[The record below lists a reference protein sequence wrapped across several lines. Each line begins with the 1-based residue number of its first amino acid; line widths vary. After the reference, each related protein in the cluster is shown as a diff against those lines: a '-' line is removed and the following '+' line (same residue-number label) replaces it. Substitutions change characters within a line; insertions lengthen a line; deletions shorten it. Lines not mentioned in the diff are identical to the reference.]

1 MPASPLSPHS
11 ATPAELQ
18 ERLAADRAGEP
29 FVLYRDGDR
38 AQRIVALPEGRVAV
52 IGRDERSLLC
62 LAWDERVSRLHADLS
77 QVGGHWV
84 LSDDGLSRH
93 GTFLNGEL
101 VRGRR
106 RLRDRDE
113 LVVGDTLLVFRDPAS
128 ADIASTAA
136 AGAGRA
142 CPVVSPAQH
151 RVLVALCRPYRDGA
165 AYATPATN
173 EQIATELHLSVAAVK
188 THLTLLFQRFGLTG
202 LPQNEKRAALARA
215 TLDHGLVRT
224 AELS

>member
-18 ERLAADRAGEP
+18 ERLAADHAGDP
-29 FVLYRDGDR
+29 FVLYRDGDG
-38 AQRIVALPEGRVAV
+38 AQRIEVLPQGRVAV

-84 LSDDGLSRH
+84 VSDDGLSRH
-93 GTFLNGEL
+93 GTYLNGEP

-106 RLRDRDE
+106 RLRDGDE
-113 LVVGDTLLVFRDPAS
+113 LIVGDTLLVFRDPAS

-136 AGAGRA
+136 SAADRA
-142 CPVVSPAQH
+142 RPVVSPAQH

-188 THLTLLFQRFGLTG
+188 THLTLLFQRFGLTA

-215 TLDHGLVRT
+215 TLDHGLVTT

>member
-1 MPASPLSPHS
+1 
-11 ATPAELQ
+11 
-18 ERLAADRAGEP
+18 
-29 FVLYRDGDR
+29 VLYRDGGG
-38 AQRIVALPEGRVAV
+38 AQRIQVLPRGRVAV
-52 IGRDERSLLC
+52 IGRDERSLIC

-77 QVGGHWV
+77 EVGGHWV

-93 GTFLNGEL
+93 GTYLNGE
-101 VRGRR
+101 
-106 RLRDRDE
+106 
-113 LVVGDTLLVFRDPAS
+113 TLLVFRDPAS

-142 CPVVSPAQH
+142 HPVVSPAQH

-165 AYATPATN
+165 AYAIPATN

-188 THLTLLFQRFGLTG
+188 THLTLLFQRFGLAD

>member
-1 MPASPLSPHS
+1 
-11 ATPAELQ
+11 
-18 ERLAADRAGEP
+18 
-29 FVLYRDGDR
+29 VLYRDGDG
-38 AQRIVALPEGRVAV
+38 AQRIAVLPRGRVAV

-77 QVGGHWV
+77 EVGGHWV
-84 LSDDGLSRH
+84 VSDDGLSRH

-113 LVVGDTLLVFRDPAS
+113 MVVGETLLVFRDPAS

-136 AGAGRA
+136 ATAGRA
-142 CPVVSPAQH
+142 LPVVSPAQH

-165 AYATPATN
+165 AYATPASN
-173 EQIATELHLSVAAVK
+173 EKIATELHLSVSAVK
-188 THLTLLFQRFGLTG
+188 THLTVLFQRFGLTG

-215 TLDHGLVRT
+215 TLDHGLVTT

>member
-1 MPASPLSPHS
+1 M
-11 ATPAELQ
+11 
-18 ERLAADRAGEP
+18 
-29 FVLYRDGDR
+29 LYRDGQG
-38 AQRIVALPEGRVAV
+38 AQRIAVLPRGRVAV

-93 GTFLNGEL
+93 GTYLNGEL

-136 AGAGRA
+136 AGADRA
-142 CPVVSPAQH
+142 SPVVSPAQH
-151 RVLVALCRPYRDGA
+151 RVLVALCRPYRDGP
-165 AYATPATN
+165 AYATPASN
-173 EQIATELHLSVAAVK
+173 EQIAAELHLSVAAVK
-188 THLTLLFQRFGLTG
+188 THLTVLFQRFGLTG

>member
-1 MPASPLSPHS
+1 M
-11 ATPAELQ
+11 
-18 ERLAADRAGEP
+18 
-29 FVLYRDGDR
+29 LYRDGQG
-38 AQRIVALPEGRVAV
+38 AQRIAVLPRGRVAV

-93 GTFLNGEL
+93 GTYLNGEL

-136 AGAGRA
+136 AGADRA
-142 CPVVSPAQH
+142 SPVVSPAQH

-165 AYATPATN
+165 AYSTPATN
-173 EQIATELHLSVAAVK
+173 EQIAAELHLSVAAVK
-188 THLTLLFQRFGLTG
+188 THLTVLFQRFGLTG
-202 LPQNEKRAALARA
+202 LAQNEKRAALARA
-215 TLDHGLVRT
+215 AMDLGVVRT
-224 AELS
+224 AELG

>member
-1 MPASPLSPHS
+1 MPASPLSPHT

-18 ERLAADRAGEP
+18 ARLAADRAGVP
-29 FVLYRDGDR
+29 FVIYRDGDG
-38 AQRIVALPEGRVAV
+38 AQRIEVLPQGRVAV

-84 LSDDGLSRH
+84 VSDDGLSRH
-93 GTFLNGEL
+93 GTYLNGEP

-113 LVVGDTLLVFRDPAS
+113 LVVGDTLLVFRDPGS

-136 AGAGRA
+136 ARA
-142 CPVVSPAQH
+142 DRARPVVSPAQH

-173 EQIATELHLSVAAVK
+173 EQIARELHLSVAAVK

-215 TLDHGLVRT
+215 TLDHGLVTT

>member
-1 MPASPLSPHS
+1 M
-11 ATPAELQ
+11 
-18 ERLAADRAGEP
+18 
-29 FVLYRDGDR
+29 LYRDGR
-38 AQRIVALPEGRVAV
+38 GAQRIAVLPRGRVAV

-93 GTFLNGEL
+93 GTYLNGEL

-136 AGAGRA
+136 AGADRA
-142 CPVVSPAQH
+142 SPVVSPAQH

-165 AYATPATN
+165 AYPTPATN
-173 EQIATELHLSVAAVK
+173 EQIAAELHLSVAAVK
-188 THLTLLFQRFGLTG
+188 THLTVLFQRFGLTS
-202 LPQNEKRAALARA
+202 LAQNEKRAALARA
-215 TLDHGLVRT
+215 AMDLGVVRT
-224 AELS
+224 AELG